1 MDVIEM
7 VMSMTGYGRSQK
19 ENERSRLTVEMRAV
33 NHRFCEI
40 NIRMPRQLFFLEDR
54 MKKCISRYVNRGKID
69 VFLNLQGEG
78 TMKRSLNVDWNL
90 FHEYYH
96 LYEEMAEIT
105 VSSEAFPLNKLLIHE
120 DVVSVQES
128 DEVPEDLESMVL
140 QTVEEAAQQLAKMR
154 QQEGSALTHDMK
166 ERLQRLTVYVKQLR
180 DLAPEVQALYRD
192 RLMKKVDDF
201 LALRAEIDETRLLT
215 EVAVYADKSDINE
228 ELTRIDSHITQF
240 NDILEESGVVGR
252 KLDFLVQELNREA
265 NTIGSKANHLD
276 ISQIVVNIKA
286 ELEKIREQVQNVE

>member
-19 ENERSRLTVEMRAV
+19 ENEHSRLTVEMRAV

-54 MKKCISRYVNRGKID
+54 MKKCISHYVNRGKID

-78 TMKRSLNVDWNL
+78 TMKRSLTIDWNL
-90 FHEYYH
+90 FHEYYQ
-96 LYEEMAEIT
+96 LYEEMTEMT
-105 VSSEAFPLNKLLIHE
+105 VSSEAFPLDKLLIHE

-128 DEVPEDLESMVL
+128 DEVTEDLESMVL
-140 QTVEEAAQQLAKMR
+140 KAVKEAAEQLSKMR
-154 QQEGSALTHDMK
+154 QQEGSALKGDMK
-166 ERLQRLTVYVKQLR
+166 ERLQRLTAYVQQLR
-180 DLAPEVQALYRD
+180 GLAPEVQDLYRD

-201 LALRAEIDETRLLT
+201 LAGRAEIDETRLLT

-240 NDILEESGVVGR
+240 NDILEESSVVGR

-276 ISQIVVNIKA
+276 ISQIVVNMKA